1 MSLDAAAVLE
11 LFTKTESHAQTLAL
25 FERVNRHEPKN
36 APGKGLSA
44 AIWVQRIAPAPND
57 SGLAATTARIE
68 FRVRTYSSMLSEPQD
83 AIDPNMLAAV
93 IKLLEAYSGDFSLG
107 GTIRNVD
114 VLGQTGE
121 PLGAQA
127 GYINQDGKMMRVMD
141 ITLPLIVNDV
151 WTQSP

>member
-1 MSLDAAAVLE
+1 MSLDAAAVLD
-11 LFTKTESHAQTLAL
+11 LFTKVESHALKLAL
-25 FERVNRHEPKN
+25 FERVNTHEPKN

-44 AIWVQRIAPAPND
+44 AIWVQRIGPAPTD

-68 FRVRTYSSMLSEPQD
+68 LRVRIYSSMLQEPQD
-83 AIDPNMLAAV
+83 SIDPNILAAV
-93 IKLLEAYSGDFSLG
+93 VKLLEQYSEDFTLG

-151 WTQSP
+151 WTQAP